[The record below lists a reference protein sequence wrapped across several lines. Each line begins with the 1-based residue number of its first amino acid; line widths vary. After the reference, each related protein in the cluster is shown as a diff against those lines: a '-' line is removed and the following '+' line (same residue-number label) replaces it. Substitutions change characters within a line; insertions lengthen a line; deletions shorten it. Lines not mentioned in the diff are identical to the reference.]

1 MSIAIGTPL
10 KNKALRVL
18 LLGSG
23 ELGKELTME
32 LMKLGAEVI
41 ACDRYANAPAMQ
53 VAHRSHVFD
62 MLDPSALEA
71 VIRHEKPFLIV
82 PEVEAIAT
90 DKLIA
95 MEKEGFTVIPTA
107 EATRL
112 TMDREG
118 IRRLASEA
126 LELPTARYEFADTYE
141 ELVTAGETLGFP
153 LVIKPL
159 MSSSGKGQSVA
170 RTPADLA
177 ASWTLSQEAGRAGA
191 GRVIAE
197 EFIAFDSEITLLTI
211 RTHDQTLFC
220 DPIGHKQK
228 DGDYIE
234 SWQPHPMTDKQLN
247 EAKHIAQ
254 RICDRLGGRGLFGV
268 ELFLLKDGRVL
279 FSEVSPRPH
288 DTGLV
293 TLFTQTWSEF
303 ALHARAILGLPIAN
317 IHRHSLG
324 ASAAVKATQSFENP
338 VFSGIEDVLLTP
350 GVDLRIFG
358 KPIATKGRRMA
369 VCLATGDT
377 IEGALTKAI
386 HARDTLTIA
395 EG

>member
-1 MSIAIGTPL
+1 MSIGTPL
-10 KNKALRVL
+10 KSKATRVL

-23 ELGKELTME
+23 ELGKELAME
-32 LMKLGAEVI
+32 LMRLGAEVI
-41 ACDRYANAPAMQ
+41 ACDRYADAPAMQ
-53 VAHRSHVFD
+53 VAHRSRVFD
-62 MLDPSALEA
+62 MLNPNALEA
-71 VIRHEKPFLIV
+71 VIREERPSLIV

-90 DKLIA
+90 DKLIE
-95 MEKEGFTVIPTA
+95 METAGFVVIPTA
-107 EATRL
+107 EAARL

-118 IRRLASEA
+118 IRRLASEQ
-126 LELPTARYEFADTYE
+126 LKLPTARYEFADTFV
-141 ELVTAGETLGFP
+141 ELEKAGETLGYP

-170 RTPADLA
+170 KTKDDLK

-197 EFIAFDSEITLLTI
+197 EFIAFESEITLLTV
-211 RTHDQTLFC
+211 RTKDGTLYC

-228 DGDYIE
+228 DGDYVE
-234 SWQPHPMTDKQLN
+234 SWQPHPMTPAQLD
-247 EAKHIAQ
+247 ESKHIAKT
-254 RICDRLGGRGLFGV
+254 ICDRLGGRGLFGV

-303 ALHARAILGLPIAN
+303 SLHARAILGLPIAT

-324 ASAAVKATQSFENP
+324 ASAAVKATQSFDNP
-338 VFSGIEDVLLTP
+338 VFDGMEKALAVP
-350 GVDLRIFG
+350 GVDLKLFG

-369 VCLATGDT
+369 VCLATGASLEEALVKAKT
-377 IEGALTKAI
+377 ARECLTMSEG
-386 HARDTLTIA
+386 
-395 EG
+395 

>member
-1 MSIAIGTPL
+1 MSIGTPL
-10 KNKALRVL
+10 KNKATRVL

-23 ELGKELTME
+23 ELGKELAME
-32 LMKLGAEVI
+32 LMRLGAEVI
-41 ACDRYANAPAMQ
+41 ACDRYADAPAMQ
-53 VAHRSHVFD
+53 VAHRFHVFD
-62 MLDPSALEA
+62 MLDPKALEA
-71 VIRHEKPFLIV
+71 IIKKEKPQLIV

-90 DKLIA
+90 SKLLEL
-95 MEKEGFTVIPTA
+95 EKAGFTVIPTA

-118 IRRLASEA
+118 IRRLASES
-126 LELPTARYEFADTYE
+126 LKLPTARYAFADNFA
-141 ELVTAGETLGFP
+141 ELEKAGQVLGYP

-170 RTPADLA
+170 KTQADLQ
-177 ASWTLSQEAGRAGA
+177 ASWKLSQEAGRSGA

-211 RTHDQTLFC
+211 RSQNETQFC
-220 DPIGHKQK
+220 DPIGHKQEE
-228 DGDYIE
+228 GDYVE
-234 SWQPHPMTDKQLN
+234 SWQPHPMTEAQLH
-247 EAKHIAQ
+247 ESKHIAKT
-254 RICDRLGGRGLFGV
+254 ICDRLGGRGLFGV

-303 ALHARAILGLPIAN
+303 SLHARAILGLPVAH

-324 ASAAVKATQSFENP
+324 ASAAVKATQTFENP
-338 VFSGIEDVLLTP
+338 VFHGLEKALSVK

-358 KPIATKGRRMA
+358 KPNATKGRRMA
-369 VCLATGDT
+369 VCLATGESLD
-377 IEGALTKAI
+377 EALVKAKT
-386 HARDTLTIA
+386 ARDCLQIT

>member
-1 MSIAIGTPL
+1 MSIGTPL
-10 KNKALRVL
+10 KNKATRVL

-41 ACDRYANAPAMQ
+41 ACDRYADAPAMQ

-62 MLDPSALEA
+62 MLDPKALEA
-71 VIRHEKPFLIV
+71 IIRQEKPHLIV

-90 DKLIA
+90 DKLIE
-95 MEKEGFTVIPTA
+95 MERQGFAVIPTA

-118 IRRLASEA
+118 IRRLASEE
-126 LELPTARYEFADTYE
+126 LKLPTAKYEFADSFG
-141 ELVTAGETLGFP
+141 ELEKASLVLGFP

-170 RTPADLA
+170 KTKDDLA
-177 ASWTLSQEAGRAGA
+177 SSWKLSQEAGRAGA

-197 EFIAFDSEITLLTI
+197 EFIAFESEITLLTI
-211 RTHDQTLFC
+211 RTKDQTLYC

-228 DGDYIE
+228 EGDYVE
-234 SWQPHPMTDKQLN
+234 SWQPHPMTEAQLG
-247 EAKHIAQ
+247 EAKDIAKT
-254 RICDRLGGRGLFGV
+254 ICDRLGGRGLFGV

-303 ALHARAILGLPIAN
+303 SLHARAILGFPIAN

-324 ASAAVKATQSFENP
+324 ASAAVKAVQTFDNP
-338 VFSGIEDVLLTP
+338 VFSGMEKALATE
-350 GVDLRIFG
+350 GVDLRLFG
-358 KPIATKGRRMA
+358 KPIASKGRRMA
-369 VCLATGDT
+369 VCLATGT
-377 IEGALTKAI
+377 SIEEALIKAKN
-386 HARDTLTIA
+386 ARDLIVIS

>member
-1 MSIAIGTPL
+1 MSIGTPL
-10 KNKALRVL
+10 KNKATRVL

-32 LMKLGAEVI
+32 LMRLGAEVI
-41 ACDRYANAPAMQ
+41 ACDRYPDAPAMQ

-62 MLDPSALEA
+62 MLDPKALEA
-71 VIRHEKPFLIV
+71 IIRKEQPQLIV

-90 DKLIA
+90 EKLLQ
-95 MEKEGFTVIPTA
+95 MEKEGFNVIPTA

-118 IRRLASEA
+118 IRRLASES
-126 LELPTARYEFADTYE
+126 LGLPTARYEFADTFE
-141 ELVTAGETLGFP
+141 ELERAGEILGFP
-153 LVIKPL
+153 VVIKPL
-159 MSSSGKGQSVA
+159 MSSSGKGQSIA
-170 RTPADLA
+170 RTPEDLK

-211 RTHDQTLFC
+211 RTRDGTLYC
-220 DPIGHKQK
+220 DPIGHIQK
-228 DGDYIE
+228 DGDYVE
-234 SWQPHPMTDKQLN
+234 SWQPHPMTAAQL
-247 EAKHIAQ
+247 EAAKHIAKT
-254 RICDRLGGRGLFGV
+254 ICDRLGGRGLFGV

-303 ALHARAILGLPIAN
+303 SLHARAILGFPIAN

-324 ASAAVKATQSFENP
+324 ASAAVKATQKFDNP
-338 VFSGIEDVLLTP
+338 VFSGMEDALKTE
-350 GVDLRIFG
+350 GVDLRLFG

-369 VCLATGDT
+369 VCLATGES
-377 IEGALTKAI
+377 IEEALQKAKN
-386 HARDTLTIA
+386 ARSLIEIS